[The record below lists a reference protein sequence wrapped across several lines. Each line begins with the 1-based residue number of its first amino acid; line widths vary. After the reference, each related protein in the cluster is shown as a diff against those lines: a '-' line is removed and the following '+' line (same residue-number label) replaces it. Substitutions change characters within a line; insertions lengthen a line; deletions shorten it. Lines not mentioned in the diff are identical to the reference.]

1 MDDMVKTQKNW
12 SRTLAVGAALA
23 TSAFAV
29 TAPDL
34 PMAGWATQNGGTTGG
49 TGKTVVTVSNVSD
62 LRKYA
67 EAGNYTIYVKPGTY
81 TVPSKSAIKV
91 GSNVTIYGYQGAVL
105 AQTYTG
111 TTNEDNTIMNVAG
124 KNVIIRNLTF
134 KGAGAVDKDAG
145 DCLHVQGGT
154 NVWIDHVDVY
164 DGEDG
169 NLDVING
176 ANYVTISWTRFH
188 YTSASKEHQFSNLI
202 GNSDSKTSDDGKL
215 KTTMHH
221 NWWDDGVK
229 ERMPRVRFG
238 QVHVANNLFTT
249 NSSSTCVRAGKSA
262 DLRVENN
269 VFIGVNN
276 PIDLYNGDYKAV
288 YSAGNYTENIK
299 KGSASSGTNKNA
311 FTPSYSMGLTDVST
325 QAKAYALRDSIK
337 LYAGATLPDPGA
349 SQEPPPSSSS
359 VQSSSSVVSSSSVM
373 SSSSV
378 ASSSSAA
385 SSSSQAKSSS
395 SVALVA
401 SSSSQGTVISGE
413 ASLTKHG
420 SGSATQEVAQGA
432 SVVEFYYTIEGATG
446 ATVTGLPQ
454 GVTGTLK
461 GLDYYISGTVASTA
475 APGAYKFTVTTTG
488 ASKNVSKSGTIT
500 VTGNGN
506 TEPKSSSSVASS
518 SSEAKSSSSEKLSS
532 SSEVAEPSSS
542 SEISSSSET
551 AQGIQAVVLTR
562 VNLSVSG
569 NELSIMGAMAK
580 PITVFDM
587 QGRLIYRNFST
598 SNQHAVTLP
607 GAGGYLVRVGSES
620 HTVKIH

>member
-1 MDDMVKTQKNW
+1 MGVALGA
-12 SRTLAVGAALA
+12 TLV
-23 TSAFAV
+23 TSSFAV

-49 TGKTVVTVSNVSD
+49 AGKTVVTVSNVSD

-67 EAGNYTIYVKPGTY
+67 EAGNATIYVKPGTY

-91 GSNVTIYGYQGAVL
+91 GSNVTIYGYQGAIL

-311 FTPSYSMGLTDVST
+311 FTPSYSMKLTDVST

-337 LYAGATLPDPGA
+337 LYAGATLPDPGS
-349 SQEPPPSSSS
+349 SQVTP
-359 VQSSSSVVSSSSVM
+359 VSSSSVV
-373 SSSSV
+373 
-378 ASSSSAA
+378 A

-395 SVALVA
+395 SVVPA
-401 SSSSQGTVISGE
+401 SSSSAKSSSSQTPVAGE

-420 SGSATQEVAQGA
+420 SGSANQEVAQGA
-432 SVVEFYYTIEGATG
+432 SIVEFYYTIDGATG

-461 GLDYYISGTVASTA
+461 GLDYYISGTIASTA

-488 ASKNVSKSGTIT
+488 ASKNASKSGTIT
-500 VTGNGN
+500 VTGAGN
-506 TEPKSSSSVASS
+506 TEPKSSSSVVPSSSETVASS
-518 SSEAKSSSSEKLSS
+518 SSQTEELSS
-532 SSEVAEPSSS
+532 SSETSTGFVAVTVAR
-542 SEISSSSET
+542 I
-551 AQGIQAVVLTR
+551 
-562 VNLSVSG
+562 NLSVSG
-569 NELSIMGAMAK
+569 RDLLIQGVNAK
-580 PITVFDM
+580 PVTVFDM
-587 QGRLIYRNFST
+587 QGRLIRKTIAT
-598 SNQHAVTLP
+598 SNQLVVPLP

-620 HTVKIH
+620 HTVRIR

>member
-1 MDDMVKTQKNW
+1 MGYNLVSFKK
-12 SRTLAVGAALA
+12 SLSAVLALGATVA

-49 TGKTVVTVSNVSD
+49 AGKTVVTVSNVSD

-67 EAGNYTIYVKPGTY
+67 EAGNATIYVKPGTY

-154 NVWIDHVDVY
+154 NVWLDHLDVY

-202 GNSDSKTSDDGKL
+202 GNSDNKTTDDGKL
-215 KTTMHH
+215 KTTLHH

-238 QVHVANNLFTT
+238 QVHVVNNLFST

-299 KGSASSGTNKNA
+299 KGSANSGTNKNA
-311 FTPSYSMGLTDVST
+311 FTPSYSMKLTDVST

-337 LYAGATLPDPGA
+337 LYSGATLPDPG
-349 SQEPPPSSSS
+349 STQVTPVSSSS
-359 VQSSSSVVSSSSVM
+359 VQQ
-373 SSSSV
+373 
-378 ASSSSAA
+378 

-395 SVALVA
+395 SVAA
-401 SSSSQGTVISGE
+401 SSSSVAASSSSVIAGE

-420 SGSATQEVAQGA
+420 TGSSNQEVAQGA
-432 SVVEFYYTIEGATG
+432 AIVEFYYTIAGATG

-461 GLDYYISGTVASTA
+461 GMDYYISGTVASSV
-475 APGAYKFTVTTTG
+475 APGAYKFTVTTMG
-488 ASKNVSKSGTIT
+488 ASKNATKSGTIT
-500 VTGNGN
+500 VTGTG
-506 TEPKSSSSVASS
+506 TTAPESSSSVTESSSSELESSSSEIASS
-518 SSEAKSSSSEKLSS
+518 SSET
-532 SSEVAEPSSS
+532 
-542 SEISSSSET
+542 SET
-551 AQGIQAVVLTR
+551 STTALEVSQAPRFNVSIEGRTVSVQGITHTAYLLDAQGKLVAKVQPTGNACSIAVPRAGSYLLR
-562 VNLSVSG
+562 IG
-569 NELSIMGAMAK
+569 NELRRVS
-580 PITVFDM
+580 
-587 QGRLIYRNFST
+587 
-598 SNQHAVTLP
+598 
-607 GAGGYLVRVGSES
+607 VR
-620 HTVKIH
+620 

>member
-1 MDDMVKTQKNW
+1 MVKTQKNW
-12 SRTLAVGAALA
+12 SKVLVAGATLGLA
-23 TSAFAV
+23 FTTSSFAV

-49 TGKTVVTVSNVSD
+49 AGKTVVTVSNVSD

-67 EAGNYTIYVKPGTY
+67 EAGNATIYVKPGTY

-154 NVWIDHVDVY
+154 NVWLDHLDVY

-202 GNSDSKTSDDGKL
+202 GNSDGKTSDDGKL
-215 KTTMHH
+215 KTTLHH

-229 ERMPRVRFG
+229 ERMPRVRYG
-238 QVHVANNLFTT
+238 QVHVANNLFST

-288 YSAGNYTENIK
+288 YSGGNYTENIK

-311 FTPSYSMGLTDVST
+311 FTPSYSMKLTDVST

-337 LYAGATLPDPGA
+337 LYSGATLPDPG
-349 SQEPPPSSSS
+349 STQVTPVSSSS
-359 VQSSSSVVSSSSVM
+359 VQQ
-373 SSSSV
+373 
-378 ASSSSAA
+378 

-395 SVALVA
+395 SVAA
-401 SSSSQGTVISGE
+401 SSSSVAASSSSVIVGE

-420 SGSATQEVAQGA
+420 TGSSNQEVAQGA
-432 SVVEFYYTIEGATG
+432 AIVEFYYTIAGATG
-446 ATVTGLPQ
+446 VTVTGLPQ

-461 GLDYYISGTVASTA
+461 GVDYYISGTVASSV

-488 ASKNVSKSGTIT
+488 ASKNASKSGTIT
-500 VTGNGN
+500 VTGTG
-506 TEPKSSSSVASS
+506 TTAPESSSSITESSSSELESSSSEIASS
-518 SSEAKSSSSEKLSS
+518 SSET
-532 SSEVAEPSSS
+532 
-542 SEISSSSET
+542 SET
-551 AQGIQAVVLTR
+551 STTALEVSQAPRFNVSIEGRTVSVQGVTRAAYLLDAQGKLIAKVQPTGNVCSIAVPRAGSYLLR
-562 VNLSVSG
+562 IG
-569 NELSIMGAMAK
+569 NELRRVS
-580 PITVFDM
+580 
-587 QGRLIYRNFST
+587 
-598 SNQHAVTLP
+598 
-607 GAGGYLVRVGSES
+607 VR
-620 HTVKIH
+620 

>member
-1 MDDMVKTQKNW
+1 MSYKHKDDVMGCNLVSFKK
-12 SRTLAVGAALA
+12 SLLAVLALGATVA

-49 TGKTVVTVSNVSD
+49 AGKTVVTVSNVSD

-111 TTNEDNTIMNVAG
+111 NKDEDNTIMNVAG

-154 NVWIDHVDVY
+154 NVWLDHLDVY

-202 GNSDSKTSDDGKL
+202 GNSDGKTSDDGKL
-215 KTTMHH
+215 KTTLHH

-229 ERMPRVRFG
+229 ERMPRVRYG

-249 NSSSTCVRAGKSA
+249 NSSSTCVRAGIKA
-262 DLRVENN
+262 NLRVENN
-269 VFIGVNN
+269 VFIGVNK
-276 PIDLYNGDYKAV
+276 PIDLYNGDYTSV

-299 KGSASSGTNKNA
+299 KGDAKGDVKSGA
-311 FTPSYSMGLTDVST
+311 FTPSYSMKLTDVSN
-325 QAKAYALRDSIK
+325 QSKAYALRDSIK
-337 LYAGATLPDPGA
+337 LYAGATLPDPG
-349 SQEPPPSSSS
+349 STQVTPVSSSS
-359 VQSSSSVVSSSSVM
+359 VQQ
-373 SSSSV
+373 
-378 ASSSSAA
+378 

-395 SVALVA
+395 SSVVPV
-401 SSSSQGTVISGE
+401 SSSSVAVSSSSVIAGE
-413 ASLTKHG
+413 ATLTKHG
-420 SGSATQEVAQGA
+420 TGSSNQEVAQGA
-432 SVVEFYYTIEGATG
+432 AIVEFYYTIAGATG
-446 ATVTGLPQ
+446 ASVTGLPQ

-461 GLDYYISGTVASTA
+461 GMDYYISGTVASTV

-488 ASKNVSKSGTIT
+488 ASKNATKSGTIT
-500 VTGNGN
+500 ITGTGFGAG
-506 TEPKSSSSVASS
+506 TGATVPASS
-518 SSEAKSSSSEKLSS
+518 SSIAESSSSEPESS
-532 SSEVAEPSSS
+532 A
-542 SEISSSSET
+542 SET
-551 AQGIQAVVLTR
+551 STTALNVSQAPHFNVSIEGRTISVLGATRAAYLLDAQGKLIAKVQPSGNAISIAVPRAGSYLLR
-562 VNLSVSG
+562 IG
-569 NELSIMGAMAK
+569 NELRRVS
-580 PITVFDM
+580 
-587 QGRLIYRNFST
+587 
-598 SNQHAVTLP
+598 
-607 GAGGYLVRVGSES
+607 VR
-620 HTVKIH
+620 

>member
-1 MDDMVKTQKNW
+1 MVKTQKNW
-12 SRTLAVGAALA
+12 SKVLVAGATLGVAFA
-23 TSAFAV
+23 TSSFAV

-49 TGKTVVTVSNVSD
+49 AGKTVVTVSNVSD

-91 GSNVTIYGYQGAVL
+91 GNNVTIYGYQGAVL

-154 NVWIDHVDVY
+154 NVWLDHLDVY

-202 GNSDSKTSDDGKL
+202 GNSDGKTSDDGKL
-215 KTTMHH
+215 KTTLHH

-229 ERMPRVRFG
+229 ERMPRVRYG
-238 QVHVANNLFTT
+238 QVHVANNLFST

-288 YSAGNYTENIK
+288 YSGGNYTENIK

-311 FTPSYSMGLTDVST
+311 FTPSYSMKLTDVSNQT
-325 QAKAYALRDSIK
+325 KAYALRDSIK
-337 LYAGATLPDPGA
+337 LYAGATLPDPGSTQVTPA
-349 SQEPPPSSSS
+349 SSSS
-359 VQSSSSVVSSSSVM
+359 VQQ
-373 SSSSV
+373 
-378 ASSSSAA
+378 

-395 SVALVA
+395 SVAPASSSSVVA
-401 SSSSQGTVISGE
+401 SSSSVIAGE
-413 ASLTKHG
+413 ATLTKHG
-420 SGSATQEVAQGA
+420 TGSSTQEVAQGA
-432 SVVEFYYTIEGATG
+432 AIVEFYYTIAGATG
-446 ATVTGLPQ
+446 ASVTGLPQ

-461 GLDYYISGTVASTA
+461 GMDYYISGTVASTV

-488 ASKNVSKSGTIT
+488 ASNNATKSGTIT
-500 VTGNGN
+500 VTGTGSAP
-506 TEPKSSSSVASS
+506 E
-518 SSEAKSSSSEKLSS
+518 
-532 SSEVAEPSSS
+532 SSS
-542 SEISSSSET
+542 SEIVSSSSALESSASET
-551 AQGIQAVVLTR
+551 STTTLEISQAPHFNVFIEGRTVSVHGATHTAYLLDAQGKLIAKVQPSGNACSIAVPRAGSYLLR
-562 VNLSVSG
+562 IG
-569 NELSIMGAMAK
+569 NELRRVS
-580 PITVFDM
+580 
-587 QGRLIYRNFST
+587 
-598 SNQHAVTLP
+598 
-607 GAGGYLVRVGSES
+607 VR
-620 HTVKIH
+620 